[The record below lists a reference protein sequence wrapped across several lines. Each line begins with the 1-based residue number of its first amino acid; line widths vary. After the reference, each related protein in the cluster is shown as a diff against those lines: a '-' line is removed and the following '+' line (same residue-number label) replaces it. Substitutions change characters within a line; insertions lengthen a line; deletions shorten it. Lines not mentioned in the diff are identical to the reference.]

1 MNINLI
7 YTKLKPSQTAI
18 LHSNDDGTYTIL
30 VNSNKSENSQRNG
43 ILHEI
48 SHIKCNDFSSELHT
62 SLLETMA
69 HAREISDEFEDIN
82 FYCHII

>member
-30 VNSNKSENSQRNG
+30 VNSNKSETSQHKG

-48 SHIKCNDFSSELHT
+48 SHIRCNDFSSELHT
-62 SLLETMA
+62 SLLETMT

-82 FYCHII
+82 FYYHVI